1 LEFVCQNG
9 WDLNS
14 TLDGGNQYISIIYLL
29 YCLEKCKILLIIR
42 ALHLAASLGSQSEE
56 VIRLLIEHGAQVN
69 ALNSESKTA
78 LFVSVEANNPLAA
91 STLLSY
97 NADHTIVSNHGTT
110 AFENIKDI
118 DEWVKLDMFGNEV
131 KSVLESKLFSNSS
144 YH

>member
-1 LEFVCQNG
+1 M
-9 WDLNS
+9 
-14 TLDGGNQYISIIYLL
+14 
-29 YCLEKCKILLIIR
+29 
-42 ALHLAASLGSQSEE
+42 
-56 VIRLLIEHGAQVN
+56 IEHGAHVN

-97 NADHTIVSNHGTT
+97 NADHTIVSNQGTT

-131 KSVLESKLFSNSS
+131 KSVLESKSRFLIHIIVNKLIYKLLFRIRTPK
-144 YH
+144 Y